1 MELDLNAIKGA
12 HAVCRRM
19 GITSKSEARNRRPTL
34 DELDKILTRFGVVEG
49 RRTGIA
55 PMQKIVA
62 FAIFSTRRQEEITRI
77 LWRDLEPGR
86 VLVRDMKH
94 PGDKIGNDIWCDLVP
109 EAEKVIASMPRVA
122 PEIFPVGTDAISAAF
137 APASSCRS
145 RTCISTI
152 CATTASPPLRD
163 GLEHPQG
170 VCSLRPPL
178 MAIAETLHPPPAD
191 RRQVRG
197 LEVARG
203 DHMNIWFT
211 SDHLCVPKT
220 QGNEPRLTS
229 HWPGKAQER
238 PSARLV
244 VLLVLPIATALQ
256 AARRPISVGDWGHR
270 RGFRGAG

>member
-94 PGDKIGNDIWCDLVP
+94 PGDKVGNDIWCDLVP

-137 APASSCRS
+137 TRACQFLQIENLHFHDLRHDGVSPSSRWAGTPPRCLQ
-145 RTCISTI
+145 
-152 CATTASPPLRD
+152 SP
-163 GLEHPQG
+163 
-170 VCSLRPPL
+170 
-178 MAIAETLHPPPAD
+178 
-191 RRQVRG
+191 
-197 LEVARG
+197 
-203 DHMNIWFT
+203 
-211 SDHLCVPKT
+211 
-220 QGNEPRLTS
+220 
-229 HWPGKAQER
+229 
-238 PSARLV
+238 
-244 VLLVLPIATALQ
+244 ATAHGN
-256 AARRPISVGDWGHR
+256 R
-270 RGFRGAG
+270 